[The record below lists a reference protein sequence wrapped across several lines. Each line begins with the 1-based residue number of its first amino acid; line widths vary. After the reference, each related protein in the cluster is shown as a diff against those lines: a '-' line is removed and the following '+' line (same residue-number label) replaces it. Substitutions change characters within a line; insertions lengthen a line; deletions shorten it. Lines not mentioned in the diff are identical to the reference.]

1 MGYGG
6 SRKEAGNA
14 IGKSG
19 DGGIDGVIH
28 EDKLGLDTIY
38 IQAKRYKNTVLVN
51 EIRDFAGSLLAKKA
65 RNGVFITTSDFPK
78 SAYEFVNSIESK
90 IILIDGEKLAALM
103 IEHNVKDI
111 DNDYFEEM

>member
-1 MGYGG
+1 MT
-6 SRKEAGNA
+6 S
-14 IGKSG
+14 
-19 DGGIDGVIH
+19 
-28 EDKLGLDTIY
+28 
-38 IQAKRYKNTVLVN
+38 
-51 EIRDFAGSLLAKKA
+51 
-65 RNGVFITTSDFPK
+65 GVFITTSDFPK